1 VLSYLHVHQNLYP
14 LKFGWNIGF
23 QIETQKIAIPF
34 GAFIIVQE
42 IYWYG
47 DTLMLSYLKDMQ
59 AVGYYNAAYRL
70 LEGMIVF
77 PNLICQAVLPHLS
90 RLYQADS
97 SAHNRLSITLQKICV
112 AVAVFL
118 SGASFILAPLVIEW
132 VFGEAYLHAIG
143 IFEILSLG
151 FFFVFTNIYFLNLL
165 VSIDGQKLLWK
176 LSCGGLIFNLVL
188 NAFVIPI
195 WGAEGAA
202 ATTVLSE
209 VLVLMIGLFL
219 LADKLPVRDF
229 VMPLLKAI
237 TIGAVILL
245 ICEFSGVGLNLWL
258 SVLLYCALMVPVIYV
273 SGLLSPRDIQDF
285 ARTR

>member
-1 VLSYLHVHQNLYP
+1 MWCFRICLCIKTFILLNSD
-14 LKFGWNIGF
+14 GIIGF

-176 LSCGGLIFNLVL
+176 LSLWRTNIQSGVKRFCHTNLGRRRRSG
-188 NAFVIPI
+188 NH
-195 WGAEGAA
+195 GAE
-202 ATTVLSE
+202 
-209 VLVLMIGLFL
+209 
-219 LADKLPVRDF
+219 R
-229 VMPLLKAI
+229 
-237 TIGAVILL
+237 
-245 ICEFSGVGLNLWL
+245 GVG
-258 SVLLYCALMVPVIYV
+258 AHDRAFFI
-273 SGLLSPRDIQDF
+273 GR
-285 ARTR
+285 